1 MGGEEAAFHL
11 WEKRDSEVHS
21 ISVGGLMPHQSL
33 PPSYWEGAS
42 RDSTGTG
49 TL

>member
-1 MGGEEAAFHL
+1 MGGEEAACHL

-21 ISVGGLMPHQSL
+21 PSVDGLTPHQSL

-42 RDSTGTG
+42 RDSAGRG